1 MNNPTEKSQPETV
14 PSAPIREERQN
25 ATFHVAHS
33 ISVDDYIAIEPKP

>member
-1 MNNPTEKSQPETV
+1 MCPVQSVTHVSGRSSLK
-14 PSAPIREERQN
+14 RQN